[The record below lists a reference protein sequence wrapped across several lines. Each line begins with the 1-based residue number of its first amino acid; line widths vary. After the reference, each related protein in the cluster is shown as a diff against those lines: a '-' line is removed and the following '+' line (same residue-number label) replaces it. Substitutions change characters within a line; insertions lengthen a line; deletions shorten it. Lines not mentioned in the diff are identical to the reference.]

1 MKKAVSGILG
11 VLFVLIVICGVFVCS
26 YVFNEPKHDKGTESR
41 QLILG
46 YWTDEDDDMRFYF
59 DQSGEFR
66 IVKASDEDHIY
77 AEGWFKVNEKAGKIK
92 LMLNPKGERDT
103 SYDMGEKLK
112 LFSEITYRKLK
123 ADEPHS
129 DKGWTFL
136 SDRERKEIMEAEATC
151 TFVMSNSEENVYN
164 CERTRTIKEFNGDA
178 KADNRIKDAA
188 NK

>member
-11 VLFVLIVICGVFVCS
+11 VLFVLIVICGVFVCT
-26 YVFNEPKHDKGTESR
+26 YVFNEPTHDRGTDTR

-46 YWTDEDDDMRFYF
+46 YWTDEDDDIRFYF
-59 DQSGEFR
+59 DKSGEFR
-66 IVKASDEDHIY
+66 IVKLSDEDHVY
-77 AEGWFKVNEKAGKIK
+77 AQGWFKVNEKAGKIK
-92 LMLNPKGERDT
+92 MMLNPRADRDA
-103 SYDMGEKLK
+103 SFDLGEKLK

-136 SDRERKEIMEAEATC
+136 SERERKEIMEAEATC

-164 CERTRTIKEFNGDA
+164 CERTRTIKEFNGDE
-178 KADNRIKDAA
+178 KADQRIKDGA